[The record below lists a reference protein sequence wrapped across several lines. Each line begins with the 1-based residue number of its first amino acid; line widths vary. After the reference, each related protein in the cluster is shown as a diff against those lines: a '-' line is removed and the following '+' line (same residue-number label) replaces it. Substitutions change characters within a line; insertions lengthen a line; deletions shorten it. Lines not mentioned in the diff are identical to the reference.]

1 MKYSVEKYPE
11 IMEEL
16 IILLPEL
23 YVEVDTYPEKPK
35 PNFNHDHFLM
45 LDSTDELF
53 VITAREEGKLVGI
66 HCTYITADIYYK
78 HINTAFVLF
87 YFLKKE
93 NRGGGNGTKMFS
105 YAEKV
110 MRLTDAE
117 RLFISRKI
125 YIDNEKMF
133 DKLGYS
139 HIENN
144 YTKFIGNGQ

>member
-16 IILLPEL
+16 IILLPEI
-23 YVEVDTYPEKPK
+23 YAEVDKYPENPE

-66 HCTYITADIYYK
+66 HVTYIAADLYYK
-78 HINTAFVLF
+78 HIKTAFVLF

-93 NRGGGNGTKMFS
+93 NRGDGNGTKMFS

-110 MRLTDAE
+110 MKLTDAE

-133 DKLGYS
+133 DELEYR

-144 YTKFIGNGQ
+144 HTKFIGKK